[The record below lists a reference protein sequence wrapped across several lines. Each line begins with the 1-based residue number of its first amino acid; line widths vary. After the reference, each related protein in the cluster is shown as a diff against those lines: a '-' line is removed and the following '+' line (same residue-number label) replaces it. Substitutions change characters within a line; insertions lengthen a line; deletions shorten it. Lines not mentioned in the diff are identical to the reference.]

1 MQVITRSSMLFFF
14 LMIRRPP
21 RSTLFPYTTLF
32 RSPSVSERVQRRMS
46 MRMTRRKFI
55 TAAGGA
61 GVAATTGLLRLP
73 GAATAAP
80 ATIRL
85 LSHSSYNEDSDKA
98 VAKIGEAF
106 AAKHNAAFA
115 GEFIDQPEV
124 AAK

>member
-1 MQVITRSSMLFFF
+1 MH
-14 LMIRRPP
+14 
-21 RSTLFPYTTLF
+21 
-32 RSPSVSERVQRRMS
+32 PSVSERVQRRMS

-106 AAKHNAAFA
+106 AARSEEHTSELQSQSNLVCRPL
-115 GEFIDQPEV
+115 PE
-124 AAK
+124 KKKI